1 MMNDKPRTR
10 AQGPAKGV
18 LDIGQR
24 ILTILVNMVETRVRL
39 AVIEL
44 EEEKTNLVQLLLM
57 AGITLLF
64 TAFGLMSLLLLIFWA
79 VDPANRLFALGAT
92 TAVLLLLAVV
102 GAVWT
107 LAKARRSTLLNATRR
122 QLELDR
128 ATLEGNNESPPVP

>member
-1 MMNDKPRTR
+1 MMSDKSQTR

-24 ILTILVNMVETRVRL
+24 ILAILVNMVETRVRL

-79 VDPANRLFALGAT
+79 VEPANRLFALGAT
-92 TAVLLLLAVV
+92 TAVLLLLAIV

-107 LAKARRSTLLNATRR
+107 LAKARRSTLLSATRR